1 MARARADFEAL
12 SQIARVFSSP
22 LDDTPAMVEA
32 QREKLQEADRT
43 RRRLA
48 TELAQASGRA
58 LYAETAAGPDGI
70 RRAVAPRGIAFGGIA
85 SRGSELHCLRASDF
99 SGRG

>member
-1 MARARADFEAL
+1 
-12 SQIARVFSSP
+12 
-22 LDDTPAMVEA
+22 MVKA

-58 LYAETAAGPDGI
+58 LYAGTPPGPDGI
-70 RRAVAPRGIAFGGIA
+70 RRLLRRVESLSEESRAEAQSFAA
-85 SRGSELHCLRASDF
+85 SGAAIFLAA
-99 SGRG
+99 G